1 MFSVPS
7 GLVSLRA
14 ARSAVLIDWN
24 VWSGSQWRRTV
35 VLWCF
40 RRSVQVSGEGA
51 VEVDMVWWGVIVGE
65 GDCE

>member
-1 MFSVPS
+1 M
-7 GLVSLRA
+7 
-14 ARSAVLIDWN
+14 IDWN

-51 VEVDMVWWGVIVGE
+51 VEVDMVWWGVIVAE
-65 GDCE
+65 VDCE